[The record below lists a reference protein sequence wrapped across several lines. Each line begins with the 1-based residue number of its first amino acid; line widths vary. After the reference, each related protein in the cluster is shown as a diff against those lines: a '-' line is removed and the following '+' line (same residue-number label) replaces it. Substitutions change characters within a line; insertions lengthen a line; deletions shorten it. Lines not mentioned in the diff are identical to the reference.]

1 MASDDNGN
9 QDKTVFKQPVNRGD
23 GTVVRPMPG
32 GRAASGYTTPN
43 PVASEQAAPPSGY
56 TRQSNINLGIDLAS
70 EQFRNSYGLNP
81 LVNAASVLIAVFCKT
96 RSSMSHPDVA
106 GLHQQLVHEIRSF
119 DNKMRD
125 AGIKHE
131 IQLSARYVICTILDE
146 AVLNTPWGAES
157 AWTQKTL
164 LSTFH
169 NETAGGE
176 KFFLILDRMR
186 NTPAENIDIL
196 ELMYI
201 CLSLGYEGKYRVI
214 NRGRDALEQ
223 LRDELFHIIRSHRG
237 EYERTLS
244 PNGRGLGKVRNS
256 LTQHIPLWVA
266 ASVFVSVLVLGY
278 SGARYWL
285 HQSTDHVA
293 VQLTEIASVDDAT
306 KKPASFESK

>member
-32 GRAASGYTTPN
+32 GRAASGGHAPA
-43 PVASEQAAPPSGY
+43 PVASKQAATPSNY
-56 TRQSNINLGIDLAS
+56 ARQPNIDLAS

-96 RSSMSHPDVA
+96 RSSISHPNVA
-106 GLHQQLVHEIRSF
+106 GLHQQLVQEIRSF
-119 DNKMRD
+119 DNKMRT
-125 AGIKHE
+125 AGLKHE
-131 IQLSARYVICTILDE
+131 IQLSARYIICTILDE

-157 AWTQKTL
+157 ALTQKTL

-186 NTPAENIDIL
+186 NAPAENIDIL

-201 CLSLGYEGKYRVI
+201 CLSLGYEGKYRVV

-256 LTQHIPLWVA
+256 LTQHIPVWVA
-266 ASVFVSVLVLGY
+266 VSVFVSVLILGY

-293 VQLTEIASVDDAT
+293 LQLNEISDINDAT
-306 KKPASFESK
+306 KKPALFESK